1 MFSIVAPQ
9 VRGKCAED
17 NIFAANNRAVAL
29 ADEIG
34 NDKVVNGTV
43 GSILDEEG
51 NLAVLDVV
59 LEAYKRLTPRQICAY
74 APIKGYEKFLESCI
88 DQCFGQSRPD
98 GYIEACATPG
108 GTGVLHHVIHN
119 YAVPGDEILITDWH
133 WGAYNSL
140 IDYPNNKVS
149 TFEFLNEEGQ
159 FNLVSFREK
168 VDEIL
173 NRQKNLVIILNGIA
187 NNPTGYSMSVSE
199 WQAAVDVLKAAVEG
213 KDKNVIL
220 VPDVAYLD
228 YSGEKEECRQ
238 FFKVFGNLPK
248 NILVIVAY
256 TLSKGFTLYGQRQGA
271 MIAVTSDKDVAKE
284 FVDVNQYASR
294 ATWSNCNSAAQN
306 VMIDICSDPEKIRRL
321 DRERDVYYKLIQ
333 ERVAIFVKEA
343 KEARVKI
350 VPYISGFFITIPV
363 EGAQKVCDLLE
374 KENIFLVPMK
384 KGIRLAVC
392 SISKAKMKGLAA
404 KVASAVKEAGAKQ

>member
-159 FNLVSFREK
+159 FNLVSFRKK

-173 NRQKNLVIILNGIA
+173 NHQKNLVIILNGIA

-199 WQAAVDVLKAAVEG
+199 WQEAVDVLKAAVEG

-228 YSGEKEECRQ
+228 YSGEKEECRK

-333 ERVAIFVKEA
+333 ERAAVFVKEA
-343 KEARVKI
+343 KEAGVKI

-404 KVASAVKEAGAKQ
+404 KVASAINEAGAKQ

>member
-88 DQCFGQSRPD
+88 DQCFGHSRPD

-213 KDKNVIL
+213 QDKNVIL

-228 YSGEKEECRQ
+228 YSGEKEECRK

-333 ERVAIFVKEA
+333 ERAAVFVKEA
-343 KEARVKI
+343 KEAGVKI

-404 KVASAVKEAGAKQ
+404 KVASAIKEAGAKQ

>member
-88 DQCFGQSRPD
+88 DQCFGHSRPD
-98 GYIEACATPG
+98 GYIEDCATPG

-199 WQAAVDVLKAAVEG
+199 WQAAVDVLKVAVEG

-228 YSGEKEECRQ
+228 YSGEKEECRK

-333 ERVAIFVKEA
+333 ERAAVFVKEA
-343 KEARVKI
+343 KEAGVKI

-404 KVASAVKEAGAKQ
+404 KVASAINEAGAKQ

>member
-199 WQAAVDVLKAAVEG
+199 WQAAVDVLKVAVEG

-228 YSGEKEECRQ
+228 YSGEKEECRK

-333 ERVAIFVKEA
+333 ERAAVFVKEA
-343 KEARVKI
+343 KEAGVKI

-404 KVASAVKEAGAKQ
+404 KVASAINEAGAKQ

>member
-59 LEAYKRLTPRQICAY
+59 LEAYKKLTPRQICAY

-88 DQCFGQSRPD
+88 DQCFGHSRPD

-228 YSGEKEECRQ
+228 YSGEKEECRK

-306 VMIDICSDPEKIRRL
+306 VMIDICSDPEEICRL

-333 ERVAIFVKEA
+333 ERAAVFVKEA
-343 KEARVKI
+343 KEAGVKI

-404 KVASAVKEAGAKQ
+404 KVASAINEAGAKQ

>member
-88 DQCFGQSRPD
+88 DQCFGHSRPD

>member
-1 MFSIVAPQ
+1 
-9 VRGKCAED
+9 
-17 NIFAANNRAVAL
+17 
-29 ADEIG
+29 
-34 NDKVVNGTV
+34 
-43 GSILDEEG
+43 
-51 NLAVLDVV
+51 
-59 LEAYKRLTPRQICAY
+59 
-74 APIKGYEKFLESCI
+74 
-88 DQCFGQSRPD
+88 
-98 GYIEACATPG
+98 
-108 GTGVLHHVIHN
+108 
-119 YAVPGDEILITDWH
+119 
-133 WGAYNSL
+133 
-140 IDYPNNKVS
+140 
-149 TFEFLNEEGQ
+149 
-159 FNLVSFREK
+159 
-168 VDEIL
+168 
-173 NRQKNLVIILNGIA
+173 
-187 NNPTGYSMSVSE
+187 MSVSE

-220 VPDVAYLD
+220 VPDEAYLD
-228 YSGEKEECRQ
+228 YSGEKEECRK

-306 VMIDICSDPEKIRRL
+306 VMIDICSDPEEIRRL

-333 ERVAIFVKEA
+333 ERAAVFVKEA

-392 SISKAKMKGLAA
+392 SISKENERTCSQTRFCYSRNGSETIIGIL
-404 KVASAVKEAGAKQ
+404 

>member
-88 DQCFGQSRPD
+88 DQCFGHSRPD

-159 FNLVSFREK
+159 FNLISFREK

-228 YSGEKEECRQ
+228 YSGEKEECRK

-284 FVDVNQYASR
+284 FVNVNQYASR

-333 ERVAIFVKEA
+333 ERAAVFVKEA

-404 KVASAVKEAGAKQ
+404 KVASAVKEAGAKL

>member
-88 DQCFGQSRPD
+88 DQCFGHSRPD

-213 KDKNVIL
+213 EDKNVIL

-228 YSGEKEECRQ
+228 YSGEKEECRK

-333 ERVAIFVKEA
+333 ERAAVFVKEA
-343 KEARVKI
+343 KEAGVKI

-404 KVASAVKEAGAKQ
+404 KVASAIKEAGAKQ

>member
-59 LEAYKRLTPRQICAY
+59 LKAYKRLTPRQICAY

-199 WQAAVDVLKAAVEG
+199 WQAAVDVLKEAVEG

-228 YSGEKEECRQ
+228 YSGEKEECRK

-333 ERVAIFVKEA
+333 ERAAVFVKEA
-343 KEARVKI
+343 KEAGVKI

-404 KVASAVKEAGAKQ
+404 KVASAINEAGAKQ

>member
-88 DQCFGQSRPD
+88 DQCFGHSRPD

-228 YSGEKEECRQ
+228 YSGEKEECRK

-271 MIAVTSDKDVAKE
+271 MIVVTSDKDVAKE

-321 DRERDVYYKLIQ
+321 DKERDVYYKLIQ
-333 ERVAIFVKEA
+333 ERAAVFVKEA
-343 KEARVKI
+343 KEAGVKI

-404 KVASAVKEAGAKQ
+404 KVASAINEAGAKQ

>member
-43 GSILDEEG
+43 GSILDEDG

-59 LEAYKRLTPRQICAY
+59 LESYKRLTPRQICAY

-88 DQCFGQSRPD
+88 DQCFGHSRPD

-159 FNLVSFREK
+159 FNLASFREK

-333 ERVAIFVKEA
+333 ERVAIFAKEA
-343 KEARVKI
+343 KEAMVKI

>member
-88 DQCFGQSRPD
+88 DQCFGHSRPD

-159 FNLVSFREK
+159 FNLASFREK

>member
-88 DQCFGQSRPD
+88 DQCFGHSRPD

-228 YSGEKEECRQ
+228 YSGEKEECRK

-333 ERVAIFVKEA
+333 ERAAVFVKEA
-343 KEARVKI
+343 KEAGVKI

-374 KENIFLVPMK
+374 KKNIFLVPMK

-404 KVASAVKEAGAKQ
+404 KVASAIKEAGAKQ